1 VDHRDGPDGAT
12 GPVRGAGTG
21 PLAHRLAELDY
32 GRLFLSLDAT
42 LADEIW
48 GAPGAAE
55 ALRAVVLDREARLP
69 ARFLAAELL
78 ARHDATF
85 PPPGVAAI
93 VADVL
98 VGALRA
104 RLLREANPWYTP
116 PIGPGELGQRLVGF
130 GDAAR
135 TALVAAL
142 GDDAPLAYGGSREAT
157 FARPYGFR
165 VKDVAAALLA
175 AIDGRP
181 APASPNPRERDAEIK
196 AIGG

>member
-1 VDHRDGPDGAT
+1 VNGSANR
-12 GPVRGAGTG
+12 
-21 PLAHRLAELDY
+21 PLANRLARLDY
-32 GRLFLSLDAT
+32 GRLFLSLDET

-55 ALRAVVLDREARLP
+55 ALRALVLDRDARLP

-78 ARHDATF
+78 ARRDPTF
-85 PPPGVAAI
+85 PRPNVALI
-93 VADVL
+93 VAEVL

-104 RLLREANPWYTP
+104 RLPREANPWYTP
-116 PIGPGELGQRLVGF
+116 PSGPGELGERLVGL

-142 GDDAPLAYGGSREAT
+142 GDAAPLAYGGSREAT
-157 FARPYGFR
+157 LAEPYGFR

-181 APASPNPRERDAEIK
+181 APASPDPRRRDAEIE